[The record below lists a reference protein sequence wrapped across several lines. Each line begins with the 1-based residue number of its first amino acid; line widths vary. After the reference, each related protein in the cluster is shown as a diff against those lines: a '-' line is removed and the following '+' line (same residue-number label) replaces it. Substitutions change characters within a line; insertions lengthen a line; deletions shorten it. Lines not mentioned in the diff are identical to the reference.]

1 MKRDQE
7 DLTEL
12 AAISEEDE
20 EESKENFN
28 LKFIDAQKVTF
39 SPDTHKIGKSK
50 AYSISIDDKR
60 Q

>member
-1 MKRDQE
+1 MKRDLE

-28 LKFIDAQKVTF
+28 LKLIDSQKVPFTCF
-39 SPDTHKIGKSK
+39 IW
-50 AYSISIDDKR
+50 
-60 Q
+60 